1 MPSVAWFTIDV
12 WRSESDAVS
21 SDMFSA
27 WPPVL
32 PCTSATWSSSS
43 PGFGWPL
50 SASPYPASRSS
61 RSLRAFVWST
71 PSTWSSCTGAAVCDA
86 GMVSPSEIVSA
97 LGDPGLMSMK
107 RLPSRKMR
115 SRTFTSAS
123 LWIGRAS
130 SFSFIVTFTPCES
143 SPAGSTFETL
153 PTSTPA
159 IRTAVPF

>member
-1 MPSVAWFTIDV
+1 MLVLSV
-12 WRSESDAVS
+12 
-21 SDMFSA
+21 
-27 WPPVL
+27 
-32 PCTSATWSSSS
+32 
-43 PGFGWPL
+43 
-50 SASPYPASRSS
+50 
-61 RSLRAFVWST
+61 

-86 GMVSPSEIVSA
+86 GIVWPSSIVSA

-123 LWIGRAS
+123 SWIGSAS
-130 SFSFIVTFTPCES
+130 SSSFIVTFTPCAP